1 MPELR
6 VLELQGGNFTKL
18 AEVDLS
24 ALASLQTL
32 QVGAGAL
39 SGATS
44 LICES
49 GRGRE
54 V

>member
-1 MPELR
+1 M
-6 VLELQGGNFTKL
+6 LELQGSNFTKL
-18 AEVDLS
+18 AEVDVS
-24 ALASLQTL
+24 GLASLQTL
-32 QVGAGAL
+32 AVGAGSL

-49 GRGRE
+49 GRAGR

>member
-24 ALASLQTL
+24 ALASLQML
-32 QVGAGAL
+32 QVGTGAL

-49 GRGRE
+49 GCGRE
-54 V
+54 I